1 MTNEIKIS
9 RFNPC
14 DYMES
19 DEEIVDYLV
28 DSYFDD
34 PDGYVYTRACQFVTE
49 AKGPSLLTDSF
60 IVQSRR
66 SVDARNDIALK
77 QNTLSLKKQSTR
89 EPAARGLFFA
99 PVHMFSYLWH
109 EYVCICFAESTYR

>member
-34 PDGYVYTRACQFVTE
+34 LASLSRKPR
-49 AKGPSLLTDSF
+49 GPSLLTDSF

-109 EYVCICFAESTYR
+109 EYVCICFDESTYR